1 MSQLDQLNLLRCTE
15 GSQMSSCRLEW
26 AFSNLKISG
35 NYVRKL
41 LNEQIT
47 VPRGS
52 FDLGP
57 KKGNKYLPLYIQR
70 VLLTAVESEM
80 KLVNRF

>member
-1 MSQLDQLNLLRCTE
+1 MSQLDQLDLLRCTE
-15 GSQMSSCRLEW
+15 GSQMSSCWLEW

-47 VPRGS
+47 VRYQE
-52 FDLGP
+52 DLS
-57 KKGNKYLPLYIQR
+57 I
-70 VLLTAVESEM
+70 
-80 KLVNRF
+80 